1 MATTALS
8 GKNGTAVIG
17 SSTYEVTNWNASLE
31 LELVDG
37 TSFESNGWKEF
48 VPGLQGATGSLTMVG
63 GIGPD
68 TSSGATTLELA
79 VSATSGDLKIEGSA
93 FLQTRG
99 AGVPV
104 DGRVEYTADF
114 TFTGAVTQTTVA

>member
-17 SSTYEVTNWNASLE
+17 SSTYEVTQWQANLE
-31 LELVDG
+31 HEMVDG
-37 TSFESNGWKEF
+37 TSFESAGWKEF
-48 VPGLQGATGSLTMVG
+48 VPGLQGATGSLTMIG

-68 TSSGATTLELA
+68 TSSAAVSLELA
-79 VSATSGDLKIEGSA
+79 VSTTSGDLKITGSA

-99 AGVPV
+99 ASTPV

-114 TFTGAVTQTTVA
+114 TFTGAVTQGTV